1 MPGYWREPTL
11 TAEAFDEEGYYRTGD
26 AVRWVDSQDPNKGL
40 LFDGRIAE
48 DFKLDTGTFVSVGP
62 LRAKVIAEGSPCIQD
77 VVVTGLN
84 RSEIGVLLFP
94 RLDECRKLAGLP
106 AETDAQTTLDHPQ
119 VQAFFLA
126 MVGRLWQAGTGS
138 ATRVARALLLPD
150 PPSIDKG
157 EVTDKGSINQRAV
170 LAHRAE
176 LVEALYRGD
185 TPGLLLPR
193 RP

>member
-1 MPGYWREPTL
+1 M
-11 TAEAFDEEGYYRTGD
+11 
-26 AVRWVDSQDPNKGL
+26 
-40 LFDGRIAE
+40 
-48 DFKLDTGTFVSVGP
+48 
-62 LRAKVIAEGSPCIQD
+62 
-77 VVVTGLN
+77 
-84 RSEIGVLLFP
+84 
-94 RLDECRKLAGLP
+94 
-106 AETDAQTTLDHPQ
+106 
-119 VQAFFLA
+119 A
-126 MVGRLWQAGTGS
+126 MVDRLWQAGTGS
-138 ATRVARALLLPD
+138 ATRVARALLLLD